1 MICGDQIQGNAC
13 YRTRD
18 AATLT
23 TPAET
28 MANRLVRAPARHCI
42 RQHIEANGDSQ
53 SPTRYAL
60 SHLTWIGA
68 AGTAGAVGVGGTTGG
83 KPDPCENVK
92 PSAQSYDKVN
102 EFISVPPIP
111 APR

>member
-1 MICGDQIQGNAC
+1 MIYGDQIQGNAC
-13 YRTRD
+13 YRARD
-18 AATLT
+18 AATLAA
-23 TPAET
+23 PAKP
-28 MANRLVRAPARHCI
+28 MADRLVRAPARHCI

-102 EFISVPPIP
+102 EFISVPPMP